1 MVDFERVSGSGP
13 TVSIKSFPVG
23 VPPLPGAGMLVNMI
37 DTRNLLDRIRARLRT
52 TARGRAAVRVV
63 FEVLEIGVVDRAMTL
78 AAQSFTSLVPVMIAI
93 GTLGAMDP
101 VSEALRSD
109 YGLDLAELDGAT
121 DESATAFGVVG
132 VFMLV
137 ISATSYARALGR
149 AYGRIWGLA
158 VPSLR
163 QGWRWIVV
171 IIAVAT
177 GATAIGTARALGDV
191 PVVGAGLMVSAQ
203 FAVWL
208 LVWTA
213 IPALLLP
220 VGLPTRAR
228 WSTGALTALGLTAL
242 QVASVVALPRIMN
255 SAEKQFGVLG
265 MVFTMIGWL
274 FVYSAIVVISATVV
288 HALTQDVDDDAPGRW
303 LRGSSAR

>member
-1 MVDFERVSGSGP
+1 
-13 TVSIKSFPVG
+13 
-23 VPPLPGAGMLVNMI
+23 MI
-37 DTRNLLDRIRARLRT
+37 DTRNVLDRARARLRT

-109 YGLDLAELDGAT
+109 YGLDLSELDGAT
-121 DESATAFGVVG
+121 EPSATAFGVVG

-137 ISATSYARALGR
+137 ISGTSYARALAR
-149 AYGRIWGLA
+149 TYGQIWSSA
-158 VPSLR
+158 IPTYR

-171 IIAVAT
+171 ILAIAV
-177 GATAIGTARALGDV
+177 GAMAIGAARALDDV
-191 PVVGAGLMVSAQ
+191 PVVGPWLMVATQ
-203 FAVWL
+203 FAIWL

-220 VGLPTRAR
+220 IGLPTRAL
-228 WSTGALTALGLTAL
+228 WSTGALTALGLTGL

-274 FVYSAIVVISATVV
+274 FVYSAIAVISATVV
-288 HALTQDVDDDAPGRW
+288 HALTQDVDDDALGRW
-303 LRGSSAR
+303 LRGSPAT

>member
-1 MVDFERVSGSGP
+1 MVDS
-13 TVSIKSFPVG
+13 TKSFSVG
-23 VPPLPGAGMLVNMI
+23 MPPLPRAGMLMNMI
-37 DTRNLLDRIRARLRT
+37 DTRNVLDRTRARLRT

-63 FEVLEIGVVDRAMTL
+63 IEVLEIGVVDRAMTL

-109 YGLDLAELDGAT
+109 YGLDLSELDGAT
-121 DESATAFGVVG
+121 EASATAFGVVG

-137 ISATSYARALGR
+137 ISGTSYARALAR
-149 AYGRIWGLA
+149 TYGQIWSSA
-158 VPSLR
+158 IPTYR
-163 QGWRWIVV
+163 QGWRWIIV
-171 IIAVAT
+171 ILAVAA
-177 GATAIGTARALGDV
+177 GAMAIGAARTLDDV
-191 PVVGAGLMVSAQ
+191 PVVGPWLMVATQ
-203 FAVWL
+203 FAIWL
-208 LVWTA
+208 LVWTG

-220 VGLPTRAR
+220 AGLPTRAR
-228 WSTGALTALGLTAL
+228 WSTGALTALGLTVL

-303 LRGSSAR
+303 LRGSPAP

>member
-1 MVDFERVSGSGP
+1 M
-13 TVSIKSFPVG
+13 T
-23 VPPLPGAGMLVNMI
+23 MI
-37 DTRNLLDRIRARLRT
+37 DTRNVLDRTRARLRT
-52 TARGRAAVRVV
+52 TAQGRAAVRVV
-63 FEVLEIGVVDRAMTL
+63 FEVLEVGVVDRAMTL

-109 YGLDLAELDGAT
+109 YGLDLSELDGTTEA
-121 DESATAFGVVG
+121 SATAFGVVG

-137 ISATSYARALGR
+137 ISGTSYARALAR
-149 AYGRIWGLA
+149 TYGQIWSSA
-158 VPSLR
+158 IPTYR

-171 IIAVAT
+171 IVAVAA
-177 GATAIGTARALGDV
+177 GAMAIGAARALDDV
-191 PVVGAGLMVSAQ
+191 PVVGQWLMAAAQ

-213 IPALLLP
+213 IPTLLLP
-220 VGLPTRAR
+220 LGLPTRAR
-228 WSTGALTALGLTAL
+228 WSTGVLTAFGLTGL
-242 QVASVVALPRIMN
+242 QVASVVALPRITN
-255 SAEKQFGVLG
+255 SAVKQFGFLG

-288 HALTQDVDDDAPGRW
+288 HALTEDDEDNGPGRW
-303 LRGSSAR
+303 LRSSPAP